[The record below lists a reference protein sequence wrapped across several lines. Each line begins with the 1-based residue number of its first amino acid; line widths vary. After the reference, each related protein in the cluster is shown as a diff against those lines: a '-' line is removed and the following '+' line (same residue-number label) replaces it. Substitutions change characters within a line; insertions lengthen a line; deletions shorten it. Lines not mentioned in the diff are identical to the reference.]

1 MQEFENALC
10 ERDTLIEQLTISLE
24 QALSARNALTGQLN
38 ALNTL
43 QLDNPNMNLQQKVNP
58 THFMLF
64 IITNNNFI
72 RIVNNYKCFRLKHW
86 KQQWTIKKR

>member
-58 THFMLF
+58 IYFMLLF
-64 IITNNNFI
+64 IITNDNNFI
-72 RIVNNYKCFRLKHW
+72 RMMNNYKCFRLKH
-86 KQQWTIKKR
+86 